1 MWRDI
6 MNITARKHKKGFTLV
21 ELIVVIAIIGV
32 LAAIIVPTTLH
43 FVEQG
48 RVEAANEELGR
59 IANSLNDGLTAAIA
73 AGKIGSTAITA
84 GSIGQEEL
92 KTILAQSNIT
102 GASDGRTV
110 NVKIEII
117 GASGTP
123 SGEGYVPGDAKVT
136 FTIDVDGTSEKVL
149 TFSGHG
155 DKFTATTGFVTLFG
169 NASA

>member
-43 FVEQG
+43 FVEEG

-59 IANSLNDGLTAAIA
+59 IANALNDNLTYAIA
-73 AGKIGSTAITA
+73 QGEYNSTDNKVDQAA
-84 GSIGQEEL
+84 M
-92 KTILAQSNIT
+92 KDILAKANIN
-102 GASDGRTV
+102 GASDNRV
-110 NVKIEII
+110 VSVKIEIVPV
-117 GASGTP
+117 T
-123 SGEGYVPGDAKVT
+123 GENGDVKVT
-136 FTIDVDGTSEKVL
+136 LKINVDGASEKVL

-155 DKFTATTGFVTLFG
+155 DKFTATTGFVNLFTG
-169 NASA
+169 AAIA

>member
-1 MWRDI
+1 

-43 FVEQG
+43 FVEEG

-59 IANSLNDGLTAAIA
+59 IVNSLNDNLTYAIA
-73 AGKIGSTAITA
+73 QGEYDSTDKVDQAA
-84 GSIGQEEL
+84 L
-92 KTILAQSNIT
+92 KDVLAKANIT
-102 GASDGRTV
+102 EASDGRKV
-110 NVKIEII
+110 SVKIEIS

-123 SGEGYVPGDAKVT
+123 GGEGYVPGDAKVT

-155 DKFTATTGFVTLFG
+155 DKFTATTGFVDLFTG